1 MFTQIGIFILAALA
15 LLTLSRLL
23 LTAWLW
29 PRVRAAGGPWPILR
43 WGLRIDLNQIAMW
56 AGIPLLLAPWVGNQP
71 LAVFLTG
78 LWLQAVWLLFVLLE
92 VSTPQFIR
100 EYDSRP

>member
-1 MFTQIGIFILAALA
+1 MLTQIGVFALASLA

-29 PRVRAAGGPWPILR
+29 PRVRAAGGPWPIFR

-56 AGIPLLLAPWVGNQP
+56 AGIPLLLAPWLGDRPV
-71 LAVFLTG
+71 AIFLTG
-78 LWLQAVWLLFVLLE
+78 LWLQA
-92 VSTPQFIR
+92 
-100 EYDSRP
+100 